1 MTAIFKTPYFMYSFD
16 LKWTVC
22 VQICCTLFNL
32 KGKKWFW
39 VCVHIDE
46 PPLISIRIDELQ
58 PHLLFLKNNP
68 FIVHFLWTCILF
80 ELSTLDDIHTEHLMM
95 FSTDIKKY
103 F

>member
-58 PHLLFLKNNP
+58 PHLLFLKK
-68 FIVHFLWTCILF
+68 IHLF
-80 ELSTLDDIHTEHLMM
+80 YIFFGHVFCLSCLP
-95 FSTDIKKY
+95 
-103 F
+103 